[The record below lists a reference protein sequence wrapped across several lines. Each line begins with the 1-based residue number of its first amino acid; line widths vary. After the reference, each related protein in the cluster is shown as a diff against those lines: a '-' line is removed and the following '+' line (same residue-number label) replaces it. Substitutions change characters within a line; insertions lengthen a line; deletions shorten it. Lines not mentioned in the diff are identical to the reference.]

1 QFLLFPGQFT
11 VLILLDKKFNFICFH
26 MVITT
31 LEASLSISLIT
42 SLIHTVQSV
51 LFQKIEIKSK
61 KAMFDAAKPIT
72 MANDSNDIRLIT
84 ALKGGDTDAFEL
96 IYKRMASKLLRFVNS
111 KVCDR
116 ELSEEIVQ
124 EIFVSLWVRRH
135 KLDADMP
142 LAPYLFSAAK
152 YRVLSHIRS
161 EKVRHKYAEHFA
173 WFVVQQQENSTEN
186 IVNEADLKAVI
197 EEQISHLPPKCQR

>member
-1 QFLLFPGQFT
+1 
-11 VLILLDKKFNFICFH
+11 
-26 MVITT
+26 
-31 LEASLSISLIT
+31 
-42 SLIHTVQSV
+42 
-51 LFQKIEIKSK
+51 
-61 KAMFDAAKPIT
+61 MFDAAKPIT

-124 EIFVSLWVRRH
+124 EVFVSLWVRRH

-197 EEQISHLPPKCQR
+197 EEQISHLPPKCQRAFRLSRFEYLSIAEIAEEMDISKRTVENYITHALKYLRTVLSANQWMQVVLGFCLYHL